1 MVDKEKFRAEEALG
15 YNISILGR
23 SVQITEAMKNY
34 VWEKLTKIERFHN
47 HIMDAHVIMDIQ
59 KLEHSVTIVL
69 KFDHFKVK
77 VSASSTDMYASI
89 DKAIEKL
96 QTKFSRWKGRIQEH
110 HKKKLSVVDMV
121 VNVVRRPE
129 DELSE
134 INAEIEAETQ
144 NKKDR
149 AAGPARVMEQEKKVL
164 KTLTTDEAVMKMEL
178 SDDTFLIFRDEVDK
192 NLKVIYR
199 RSDGD
204 YGIIQT
210 S

>member
-149 AAGPARVMEQEKKVL
+149 AFGPARVMKQEKKVL
-164 KTLTTDEAVMKMEL
+164 KTLTTEEAVMKMEL

-204 YGIIQT
+204 YGIIHT

>member
-23 SVQITEAMKNY
+23 SVMVTEAMKNY
-34 VWEKLTKIERFHN
+34 VWEKLTKVERLHN

-59 KLEHSVTIVL
+59 KLEHNVTVVL
-69 KFDHFKVK
+69 KFEHFKVK

-96 QTKFSRWKGRIQEH
+96 QAKFIRWKERIQDH
-110 HKKKLSVVDMV
+110 HKKKLSTIDMV
-121 VNVVRRPE
+121 VNIIRRPA
-129 DELSE
+129 DDLSE
-134 INAEIEAETQ
+134 INAEIEAE
-144 NKKDR
+144 NRIKEK
-149 AAGPARVMEQEKKVL
+149 RVYQAPRVIKQEKKIL
-164 KTLTTDEAVMKMEL
+164 KTLTTDEAIMKMEL
-178 SDDTFLIFRDEVDK
+178 SDDSFLIFRDEVDH

-204 YGIIQT
+204 YAIIQT
-210 S
+210 A

>member
-178 SDDTFLIFRDEVDK
+178 SDDTFLIFRDEVDN